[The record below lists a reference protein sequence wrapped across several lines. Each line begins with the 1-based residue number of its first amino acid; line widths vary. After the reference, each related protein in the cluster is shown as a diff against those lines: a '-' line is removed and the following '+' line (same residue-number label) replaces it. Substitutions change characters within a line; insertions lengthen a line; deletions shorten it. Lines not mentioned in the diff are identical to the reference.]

1 VLLCVDIGNTQIS
14 LGLYATELEEP
25 GADSL
30 ELVRPPL
37 VAQWRMRTDPRMTAD
52 ELRVA
57 INGMLGRHAKLV
69 TGVAALS
76 TVPLLLRELRLL
88 AEQLREQ
95 VHSVL
100 VEPKVRTGV
109 PVLVDNPKEVGSD
122 RVVNT
127 LAAFRLFGHACV
139 VVDFGT
145 STNIDVVSPRGELL
159 GAAIAPGI
167 EISADALAA
176 RAAALTTVEL
186 ARPRSAIGKNTVE
199 CLQAGILFGFTGQV
213 DGLVRRILVEL
224 ESDYKVD
231 PATVTVL
238 ATGGLAPLV
247 VDESE
252 TISEHVPD
260 LTLLGLR
267 LVYLRSIS
275 RSASRAERATKVR
288 IGSSKLP
295 SSANNSG
302 RPAK

>member
-1 VLLCVDIGNTQIS
+1 
-14 LGLYATELEEP
+14 
-25 GADSL
+25 
-30 ELVRPPL
+30 
-37 VAQWRMRTDPRMTAD
+37 
-52 ELRVA
+52 
-57 INGMLGRHAKLV
+57 
-69 TGVAALS
+69 
-76 TVPLLLRELRLL
+76 
-88 AEQLREQ
+88 
-95 VHSVL
+95 
-100 VEPKVRTGV
+100 
-109 PVLVDNPKEVGSD
+109 
-122 RVVNT
+122 
-127 LAAFRLFGHACV
+127 
-139 VVDFGT
+139 
-145 STNIDVVSPRGELL
+145 
-159 GAAIAPGI
+159 
-167 EISADALAA
+167 
-176 RAAALTTVEL
+176 
-186 ARPRSAIGKNTVE
+186 
-199 CLQAGILFGFTGQV
+199 FGFTGQV

>member
-1 VLLCVDIGNTQIS
+1 
-14 LGLYATELEEP
+14 
-25 GADSL
+25 
-30 ELVRPPL
+30 
-37 VAQWRMRTDPRMTAD
+37 
-52 ELRVA
+52 
-57 INGMLGRHAKLV
+57 
-69 TGVAALS
+69 
-76 TVPLLLRELRLL
+76 
-88 AEQLREQ
+88 
-95 VHSVL
+95 
-100 VEPKVRTGV
+100 
-109 PVLVDNPKEVGSD
+109 
-122 RVVNT
+122 
-127 LAAFRLFGHACV
+127 V

-288 IGSSKLP
+288 IGSPKLP